1 MLYGYVG
8 LVEGIVARMKEE
20 LGGEPKVIG
29 TGGLVET
36 IARET
41 DVIMTVDHSLALE
54 GLRLIYERNL
64 PK

>member
-1 MLYGYVG
+1 
-8 LVEGIVARMKEE
+8 MKEE